1 MSEHVAIL
9 RGLIDGEQ
17 DDLALTLQPIVNVL
31 QAVDRLSTAEMA
43 SRIVAALSDAKLI
56 SPTDNRLCAFVE
68 AVVQQTLD
76 AGFQGIK

>member
-43 SRIVAALSDAKLI
+43 SRIVAALSAAKLI
-56 SPTDNRLCAFVE
+56 SPTNTCSQL